1 MLRSLVITVALIA
14 MPFAANAQWVEG
26 RHYVVIEG
34 GQPSPD
40 GKIEVIEAFWYGC
53 PSCFSFEP
61 HLNRWLETKGDD
73 VEFKRIAA
81 TMSPSWR
88 IHARAYYVAEVLG
101 VVDEVHDKMFR
112 AIHLERKRMNDVE
125 SIAAL
130 FEEHAGVSTEDF
142 GDTYRGFGVERRM
155 RAGDAQTRRY
165 RMGGVPTVVVNGR
178 YRTDATSAGGY
189 DKLAE
194 LIAFLVE
201 KERPAKQD

>member
-1 MLRSLVITVALIA
+1 MLRNLLLAVALLA
-14 MPFAANAQWVEG
+14 TPALASAQWVEG
-26 RHYVVIEG
+26 RHYVKLDGE
-34 GQPSPD
+34 PSGAD

-53 PSCFSFEP
+53 PSCFAFEP
-61 HLNRWLETKGDD
+61 HLNRWLANKPGD

-88 IHARAYYVAEVLG
+88 THARAYYAAEVLG
-101 VVDEVHDKMFR
+101 VVDKVHDKMFR
-112 AIHLERKRMNDVE
+112 AIHLERKRMDDVE
-125 SIAAL
+125 SLAAL
-130 FEEHAGVSTEDF
+130 FQEHAGVSPEEF

-155 RAGDAQTRRY
+155 RAGDALTRRY

-194 LIAFLVE
+194 LIAYLVAQ
-201 KERPAKQD
+201 ERKARQD

>member
-1 MLRSLVITVALIA
+1 MLRSLLITAALVA
-14 MPFAANAQWVEG
+14 MPVVADAQWVEG
-26 RHYVVIEG
+26 RHYAVIEG
-34 GQPSPD
+34 GQASPD

-53 PSCFSFEP
+53 PSCFAFEP
-61 HLNRWLETKGDD
+61 HLNRWLENKGDD

-88 IHARAYYVAEVLG
+88 VHARAYYVAEVLG

-112 AIHLERKRMNDVE
+112 AIHIERNRMTDVE

-130 FEEHAGVSTEDF
+130 FEEHAGVSPEEF

-155 RAGDAQTRRY
+155 RAGDALTRRY
-165 RMGGVPTVVVNGR
+165 RMGGVPTVVVNGK
-178 YRTDATSAGGY
+178 YRTDATMARGY

-194 LIAFLVE
+194 LIAYLVD
-201 KERPAKQD
+201 KERQAAQ